1 MMKLPLPRNPVSL
14 VGVLLTTLGAVLF
27 LIFFLAD
34 AFGLHSNP
42 YMGIV
47 FFIVLPSIFVLGLLL
62 IPIGSWLHRRRLA
75 AGKPDV
81 WPKIDFNNPRHRNIA
96 AMAFGLTVVNIMIVS
111 MAAYAG
117 VEVMDSTAF
126 CGTVCHEVMQ
136 PQHEAFKAG
145 AHARVGC
152 VGCHIGPGAS
162 WFVKSKLSG
171 TRQVFAVAFNT
182 HERPIPSPVKNLR
195 PARETCEQCHWP
207 EKFHGDKVRVFRE
220 YAADEKNTVTET
232 TLQMHIGGGQSAN
245 RPVTGIHWHTSLA
258 TEIEY
263 ITTDAKRQVIPWVR
277 LKDRDG
283 NVREYTAEGVTAA
296 DLAKGERRR
305 MDCVDCHNRPGHPF
319 ASTAEKA
326 VDAALASGDLPLSL
340 PFVRREAVAA
350 VKGTYPNQ
358 QTATD
363 AIAAKVREFY
373 KTQQPQVY
381 MTRRPEVE
389 RAVVSVLAIY
399 SRNVFPAMNVTFG
412 TYPNNIGHMDFPGC
426 FRCHDDSHKAKDG
439 RVISQTCD
447 ACHGIQ

>member
-1 MMKLPLPRNPVSL
+1 MIKLPLPRNPISL

-47 FFIVLPSIFVLGLLL
+47 FFIILPSIFVLGLLL
-62 IPIGSWLHRRRLA
+62 IPIGGWLHRRRIA
-75 AGKPDV
+75 AGRPDV
-81 WPKIDFNNPRHRNIA
+81 WPRIDLNNPRHRNVTAII
-96 AMAFGLTVVNIMIVS
+96 FGLTVINLMIVS

-117 VEVMDSTAF
+117 IEVMDSTAF

-136 PQHEAFKAG
+136 PEHEAFKAG
-145 AHARVGC
+145 SHARVGC
-152 VGCHIGPGAS
+152 VSCHIGAGAG

-182 HERPIPSPVKNLR
+182 HERPIPSPVQNLR

-220 YAADEKNTVTET
+220 YGNDEKNTVNET
-232 TLQMHIGGGQSAN
+232 TLQMHIGGGQDAN
-245 RPVTGIHWHTSLA
+245 KPVTGIHWHTSA
-258 TEIEY
+258 GTEIEY
-263 ITTDAKRQVIPWVR
+263 ITTDTKRQVIPWVR

-283 NVREYTAEGVTAA
+283 NVREYLADGVSQA

-319 ASTAEKA
+319 AATPEKA
-326 VDAALASGDLPLSL
+326 VDAAIAAGDIPITL
-340 PFVRREAVAA
+340 PFIRREAVAA
-350 VKGTYPNQ
+350 LKDKYPNQ
-358 QTATD
+358 QTGTD
-363 AIAAKVREFY
+363 AIAVKLREFY
-373 KTQQPQVY
+373 RTQQPQVY

-389 RAVVSVLAIY
+389 RAVTATLAVY
-399 SRNVFPAMNVTFG
+399 TRNVFPTMNVTFG
-412 TYPNNIGHMDFPGC
+412 TYPNNVGHMDFPGC
-426 FRCHDDSHKAKDG
+426 FRCHDDSHKSKDG
-439 RVISQTCD
+439 RVISQECD
-447 ACHGIQ
+447 RCHGMQ

>member
-1 MMKLPLPRNPVSL
+1 MIKLPLPRNPVSL

-27 LIFFLAD
+27 LVFFLAD

-47 FFIVLPSIFVLGLLL
+47 FFIILPAIFVFGLLL
-62 IPIGSWLHRRRLA
+62 IPIGGWLHRRRIA
-75 AGKPDV
+75 AGKSDV
-81 WPKIDFNNPRHRNIA
+81 WPKVDFNNPRHRNIVA
-96 AMAFGLTVVNIMIVS
+96 IIFGVTVVNLTIVS

-117 VEVMDSTAF
+117 IEVMDSTAF
-126 CGTVCHEVMQ
+126 CGTVCHSVMQ
-136 PQHEAFKAG
+136 PEHEAFKAG

-152 VGCHIGPGAS
+152 VGCHIGPGAG

-171 TRQVFAVAFNT
+171 TRQVFAVLFNT
-182 HERPIPSPVKNLR
+182 HERPIPSPVRNLR

-207 EKFHGDKVRVFRE
+207 ERFHGDKVRVFRD
-220 YAADEKNTVTET
+220 YASDEKNTVTET
-232 TLQMHIGGGQSAN
+232 TLQMHVGGGQSATKA
-245 RPVTGIHWHTSLA
+245 VTGIHWHTSVG

-277 LKDRDG
+277 MKDRDG
-283 NVREYTAEGVTAA
+283 NVREYLAEGVTAA

-326 VDAALASGDLPLSL
+326 VDAALASGDVPLTL
-340 PFVRREAVAA
+340 PFVRREIVAA
-350 VKGTYPNQ
+350 IKGTYPNQ

-363 AIAAKVREFY
+363 AIAAKLREFY
-373 KTQQPQVY
+373 KNEQPQVY

-389 RAVVSVLAIY
+389 RAVVAAQSVY

>member
-1 MMKLPLPRNPVSL
+1 MKLPLPRNPVSL
-14 VGVLLTTLGAVLF
+14 VGVLLTTLGALLF

-47 FFIVLPSIFVLGLLL
+47 FFIILPAMFIFGLVL
-62 IPIGSWLHRRRLA
+62 IPIGGWLHRRRVA

-81 WPKIDFNNPRHRNIA
+81 WPRIDLNNPHHRSVTLGIFVLTLINI
-96 AMAFGLTVVNIMIVS
+96 TIIS

-136 PQHEAFKAG
+136 PEYVAFQAG

-182 HERPIPSPVKNLR
+182 FERPIPSPVQNLR

-207 EKFHGDKVRVFRE
+207 ERFHGNKIRSFRE
-220 YAADEKNTVTET
+220 YGDDEKNTLNET
-232 TLQMHIGGGQSAN
+232 VLEMRIGGGESAN
-245 RPVTGIHWHTSLA
+245 KPVTGIHWHTSA
-258 TEIEY
+258 STEIEY

-277 LKDRDG
+277 LTDRDG

-319 ASTAEKA
+319 AATAEKA
-326 VDAALASGDLPLSL
+326 VDASLSLGDIPVDL

-350 VKGTYPNQ
+350 VKGVYPNQ

-363 AIAAKVREFY
+363 AMAAKLREFY
-373 KTQQPQVY
+373 RTSEPQVY
-381 MTRRPEVE
+381 MTRRADVE
-389 RAVVSVLAIY
+389 RAVVAVQQIY
-399 SRNVFPAMNVTFG
+399 TRNVFPSMNVTFG

-426 FRCHDDSHKAKDG
+426 FRCHDDSHKSKDG
-439 RVISQTCD
+439 KVISQDCEM
-447 ACHGIQ
+447 CHAIR